1 MSERN
6 RQAEDQTEDLC
17 IRIQGPSYVDGD
29 ETYIEVSMGK
39 EQPRV
44 VFTVN
49 GDEIPVDGQWH
60 HVVFAGDPR
69 EISSHPFDGEVIM
82 YNRALSEDEVRA
94 AFASTLNNWSDREL
108 TQEEFEAINQLL
120 ANYSKIKSWE
130 LKDGILYL
138 EVRGDAED
146 EERNSR

>member
-6 RQAEDQTEDLC
+6 RQVEEQAEDDLC
-17 IRIQGPSYVDGD
+17 IHIRGPFYVDGD
-29 ETYIEVSMGK
+29 DTYIEVPTGE

-49 GDEIPVDGQWH
+49 RIEIPVDGQWH

-94 AFASTLNNWSDREL
+94 AFASILNNWSDREL

-120 ANYSKIKSWE
+120 ASHSEIKSWE

-138 EVRGDAED
+138 EVRGNAED
-146 EERNSR
+146 E